1 MPAVCFRSCFHI
13 LTVAKRFIVSKLV
26 RRVTHLLLFHQTKST
41 FPLWSYRSSNAP
53 RSSFCKFFAWLLE
66 QSSIQFSLMVLG
78 VWYPRCHRCTKM
90 YQLLKE
96 LSNITQ
102 WLFGSSPQSHLFRK
116 ILESH
121 PLHSWLLT
129 TSLIEAEV
137 VPT

>member
-1 MPAVCFRSCFHI
+1 
-13 LTVAKRFIVSKLV
+13 
-26 RRVTHLLLFHQTKST
+26 
-41 FPLWSYRSSNAP
+41 
-53 RSSFCKFFAWLLE
+53 
-66 QSSIQFSLMVLG
+66 
-78 VWYPRCHRCTKM
+78 M